1 MIGMSQLVC
10 PLCGRFVGVKHFDPR
25 FFEHDI
31 YAVEVRGLGRGRGF
45 EVVGRYSVLDDLSIT
60 GLIADRCHR
69 ILNMIEGDGGLPA
82 GEANALRATLETWI
96 REARVLEAELESQK
110 RLAEEWKDKATW
122 LQAES
127 DDSDG
132 DDEWDYEGEMQEL
145 LNRINRCANSE
156 FDTLSDAIEFL
167 LEG

>member
-1 MIGMSQLVC
+1 MSQLVC
-10 PLCGRFVGVKHFDPR
+10 PLCGRFVGIEHFDPR

-69 ILNMIEGDGGLPA
+69 ILIMIEGDGGLPA
-82 GEANALRATLETWI
+82 GEANALRATLEAWI
-96 REARVLEAELESQK
+96 KEARALEAELESQK
-110 RLAEEWKDKATW
+110 RLVEEWKDEATR
-122 LQAES
+122 LHSES
-127 DDSDG
+127 DDSD
-132 DDEWDYEGEMQEL
+132 DEWDFAGEMQEL
-145 LNRINRCANSE
+145 LNRINSCANSE